1 MLEDLRDYG
10 IVYQRK
16 RGSRRYYPTRLA
28 TTLTSGNAALAVAAM
43 KRGGK
48 VEDDDESDQGFV
60 ILETN
65 YRVYAYTGMG
75 SKTCNNT
82 TTTTTDVIICQNL
95 LYKSLYLIYLCNSNH
110 GFKTWLLVSLRV
122 TVYGMH

>member
-65 YRVYAYTGMG
+65 YRVYAYTGMRI
-75 SKTCNNT
+75 T
-82 TTTTTDVIICQNL
+82 TTHITNTDVTLCRIAFTNRCTQSICATPITIS
-95 LYKSLYLIYLCNSNH
+95 KH
-110 GFKTWLLVSLRV
+110 GCRCHYS
-122 TVYGMH
+122 

>member
-48 VEDDDESDQGFV
+48 VEDDDEGDQGFV

-65 YRVYAYTGMG
+65 YRVYAYTGME
-75 SKTCNNT
+75 SKQALHTHTHIHTHMN
-82 TTTTTDVIICQNL
+82 TDVIICRISFTN
-95 LYKSLYLIYLCNSNH
+95 CCA
-110 GFKTWLLVSLRV
+110 
-122 TVYGMH
+122 